1 MRQNLI
7 PTDID
12 NAQDLTKL
20 VQNMLSQMQG
30 RFGEMNE
37 NIVGRIDEMGK
48 KIDELEASI
57 SELVQEAQA
66 EPRASSGQPA
76 Q

>member
-1 MRQNLI
+1 
-7 PTDID
+7 
-12 NAQDLTKL
+12 
-20 VQNMLSQMQG
+20 MLGQMQG

-66 EPRASSGQPA
+66 EPRAPNG
-76 Q
+76 

>member
-1 MRQNLI
+1 
-7 PTDID
+7 
-12 NAQDLTKL
+12 
-20 VQNMLSQMQG
+20 MQT

-57 SELVQEAQA
+57 GELVQEAQA
-66 EPRASSGQPA
+66 EPKA
-76 Q
+76 QQQQRQQ

>member
-1 MRQNLI
+1 
-7 PTDID
+7 
-12 NAQDLTKL
+12 
-20 VQNMLSQMQG
+20 MLGQMQG

-57 SELVQEAQA
+57 SELVQEA
-66 EPRASSGQPA
+66 
-76 Q
+76 